1 MIKVGHKIKKIR
13 ELKNL
18 TQEHMA
24 DVLKM
29 SQTGYG
35 KIERDESDIS
45 LSRLEQISTVF
56 EMKPEDLISFDEKN
70 IFNNYGEIKENQH
83 VWVSK
88 IENHFPEKLQQLYE
102 DKIKLLEEKVAWLEK
117 K

>member
-1 MIKVGHKIKKIR
+1 MIQVGNKIKKIR

-56 EMKPEDLISFDEKN
+56 EMKPEDLMSFDEKY
-70 IFNNYGEIKENQH
+70 IFNLYAENQSTANGIQH
-83 VWVSK
+83 
-88 IENHFPEKLQQLYE
+88 NHFPEKLQQLYE

-117 K
+117 R